1 MSRHVL
7 FLADAFSSNYLS
19 KDKTPFLYDCIG
31 KGVYTEKI
39 IPGVGFCERSEIFT
53 GSSSTKSG
61 YLTAI
66 GFSPKKSPYRNMGMM
81 LKVISFVDTIF
92 SFLPIVRKVM
102 RRILS
107 YYIYRTEHPLN
118 PYQIPF
124 KLLKYFSLTED
135 YEDITKF
142 NALGANSVFDEAVRN
157 SKRIYHDS
165 FTGLNKKN
173 NGSDEDRLQMV
184 LDESS
189 GEYSLYLIYISTMDA
204 IGHIYGPD
212 SLETDEALAALDN
225 TLMNF
230 VDRFE
235 KIHPDS
241 TYIFLGDH
249 GMVKVD
255 NHIDINAIIKKME
268 YDLQLK
274 LGLDYI
280 YFLDSTMFR
289 LWFFNDNV
297 KVKIK
302 SYLSDIS
309 ELAEKGIFHNN
320 ELEFNLNKDTGDT
333 IWYANS
339 GVLIN
344 PDFFHL
350 PNHVSL
356 GMHGYL
362 DCDKSGS
369 YGMYIKFGNTVTLG
383 THKERHLHD
392 IYHDI
397 LDAVS

>member
-1 MSRHVL
+1 VSRQVF

-39 IPGVGFCERSEIFT
+39 IPGIGFCERAEIFT
-53 GSSSTKSG
+53 GVSSTKSG

-66 GFSPKKSPYRNMGMM
+66 GFSPKKSPYRNMGMT
-81 LKVISFVDTIF
+81 LKVISFVDTVF
-92 SFLPIVRKVM
+92 SFFPIVRKIL

-107 YYIYRTEHPLN
+107 YYIYRVDHPLN
-118 PYQIPF
+118 PYHIPF

-142 NALGANSVFDEAVRN
+142 NALGANSIFDEATLN
-157 SKRIYHDS
+157 SKQIYHDS

-184 LDESS
+184 LNESS
-189 GEYSLYLIYISTMDA
+189 GEYSLYLIYISIMDA
-204 IGHIYGPD
+204 VGHKYGPD
-212 SLETDEALAALDN
+212 SPETDDALTTLDN
-225 TLMNF
+225 ALMNF

-235 KIHPDS
+235 KIYPES
-241 TYIFLGDH
+241 TYVFLGDH
-249 GMVKVD
+249 GMVQVD
-255 NHIDINAIIKKME
+255 DHIDINAIIKKME
-268 YDLQLK
+268 YDLQLE

-297 KVKIK
+297 EVKIK
-302 SYLSDIS
+302 SYLFDVS

-320 ELEFNLNKDTGDT
+320 EHKFNLKKDTGDI

-339 GVLIN
+339 GVLIH
-344 PDFFHL
+344 PDFFHAS
-350 PNHVSL
+350 NHVPL

-362 DCDKSGS
+362 DRGKLGS
-369 YGMYIKFGNTVTLG
+369 CGMCIKFGNTVTLD
-383 THKERHLHD
+383 THKERHLYD
-392 IYHDI
+392 VYNDL
-397 LDAVS
+397 LDAVK